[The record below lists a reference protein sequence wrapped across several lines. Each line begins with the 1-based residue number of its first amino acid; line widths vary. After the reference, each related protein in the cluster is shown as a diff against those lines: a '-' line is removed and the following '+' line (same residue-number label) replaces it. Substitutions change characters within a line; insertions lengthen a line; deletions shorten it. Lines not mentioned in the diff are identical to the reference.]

1 MMNLEIAGQ
10 NSLPKTVFVRSG
22 KHAVPAWRKHCR
34 QGTEGDAKAMNQR
47 SMNQRAIYEKV
58 INRGAARNA
67 VRDVI
72 GSVTAMIA
80 LTLLP
85 VLSYAAAPD
94 PVTVNVVMIDYKFQ
108 PDHLI
113 LQHGVHYRLHLE
125 NHGKETHEFT
135 APVFFAA
142 SKIDNPD
149 VLNREH
155 SEIIM
160 QPGDTKDLFVTPGS
174 PGTYDLRC
182 ADHDWDGMTGGIT
195 IQ

>member
-1 MMNLEIAGQ
+1 M
-10 NSLPKTVFVRSG
+10 
-22 KHAVPAWRKHCR
+22 
-34 QGTEGDAKAMNQR
+34 
-47 SMNQRAIYEKV
+47 
-58 INRGAARNA
+58 NRGAARNT
-67 VRDVI
+67 VRSVVASVI
-72 GSVTAMIA
+72 ATIMAIVA

-85 VLSYAAAPD
+85 VYSGAAAPD

-135 APVFFAA
+135 APTFFAA

-155 SEIIM
+155 SEIVM
-160 QPGDTKDLFVTPGS
+160 QPGDAKDLLVTPGP
-174 PGTYDLRC
+174 PGAYDLRC

-195 IQ
+195 VQ